1 MTRDKAIDLLD
12 NLVGMVED
20 NNESDYDTA
29 LKMGIDALKLI
40 VIQEQLNDVLME
52 KINICQKMID
62 RQGDVIEK
70 LMALVKKYSEGSDE
84 R

>member
-40 VIQEQLNDVLME
+40 VIQEQLNDVLVE
-52 KINICQKMID
+52 KVGVCQYMID
-62 RQGDVIEK
+62 RQGKIIDK
-70 LMALVKKYSEGSDE
+70 LMALVKKYSEGGDE
-84 R
+84 S

>member
-84 R
+84 S

>member
-70 LMALVKKYSEGSDE
+70 LMALVKKYSEDSDE
-84 R
+84 S